1 MKCLLCNFQSN
12 DQKDYYIN
20 FHRVDSKNELFKK
33 IFAEDKNV
41 FFGKRCLRCQEYL
54 PTSRFKIYHNFLKH
68 YNDGETVVDNK
79 SITITEIGAVKKY
92 EITFQGHSDSYDCFN
107 SEKLVDEFLLLVK
120 SKIFPSNTDFYIRC
134 GFSLENMQAPLT
146 DDDVPL
152 TNSRNWSTEPIQTKS
167 FNDFVFFSLR
177 ESILKRVINNGLTGS
192 SRFYK
197 RFLYINVKTIKFSDQ
212 FIW

>member
-12 DQKDYYIN
+12 DQKEVKNHYIN
-20 FHRVDSKNELFKK
+20 FHRVDSKNEFFKK
-33 IFAEDKNV
+33 IFVEDKNV

-79 SITITEIGAVKKY
+79 PITVTEIGAVKKY
-92 EITFQGHSDSYDCFN
+92 EITFQEHSDSYDFFN
-107 SEKLVDEFLLLVK
+107 SEKLVDEFLLMVK
-120 SKIFPSNTDFYIRC
+120 SKIFCSNTDFYIRC

-167 FNDFVFFSLR
+167 FNNFVFFSSR
-177 ESILKRVINNGLTGS
+177 ESILNDGEN
-192 SRFYK
+192 
-197 RFLYINVKTIKFSDQ
+197 Q
-212 FIW
+212 F